1 MTETKPLHLEE
12 QVELE
17 IQKKQAKCDHDFRFK
32 GEVGKYHSYTCKE
45 CNKVY
50 WVESIKYPTKT

>member
-12 QVELE
+12 QVAVE
-17 IQKKQAKCDHDFRFK
+17 ILKKQVECNHDFRFK
-32 GEVGKYHSYTCKE
+32 GEIGKYHSYTCKE

-50 WVESIKYPTKT
+50 WVEPIKYPTKT